1 MKDIDIMKHHEP
13 ILLVENDDVDVMTV
27 SESNLRMKRLDPAD
41 DGTRSPISVLLI
53 EDDLIDEMALIKA
66 VQEQGLPYRLT
77 VARSVIQARAALAAQ
92 SFDIVLSDYHLGD
105 GTAFDLM
112 DAFDEQVVVLLTG
125 AGDEEVAVRAM
136 RMGVQDYLVKDINRS
151 YLKLMPWRVEAA
163 LRQRQQARQ
172 MRESDEMFRA
182 VIVASPVPMALNDE
196 ALRIT
201 FLNPAFVQAFGYTL
215 QDIPDLAHWWQAAY
229 PDPEYRQSVL
239 EMWATAMEK
248 ATQAGVSV
256 EPVEAKINC
265 KDGSTKFAMVSAAH
279 LTKSFSGIHLVVLH
293 DISERKLTEDH
304 LKAALRD
311 KTALLKEV
319 HHRVKNNLQVINSLL
334 RLEAARS
341 AQPDTKNVLGEM
353 QGRIRS
359 MALLHESLYRAG
371 SFAQVDLGAYVKQL
385 SQQAFRSSAGAG
397 EGVRLSLDLASVAV
411 SLDQATT
418 AGLLVNE
425 LISNCLKHAFP
436 DGADGVVAVTL
447 MRHNESQWRLSV
459 SDTGVGLAV
468 DFDVR
473 RAQSLGL
480 QLVNDLAMQMDG
492 ALHIEAPANGQHGA
506 AFSVIFTSKIGV

>member
-1 MKDIDIMKHHEP
+1 
-13 ILLVENDDVDVMTV
+13 
-27 SESNLRMKRLDPAD
+27 MKRLDTTD
-41 DGTRSPISVLLI
+41 DGRRSAISVLLI
-53 EDDLIDEMALIKA
+53 EDDLVDEMVLVKA
-66 VQEQGLPYRLT
+66 VKEQGLPYHLT
-77 VARSVIQARAALAAQ
+77 MARSVAQARTALATT
-92 SFDIVLSDYHLGD
+92 SFDIILSDYHLGD
-105 GTAFDLM
+105 GSAFDLIE
-112 DAFDEQVVVLLTG
+112 AFDGQLVVLLTG
-125 AGDEEVAVRAM
+125 AGDEEVAVRAL
-136 RMGVQDYLVKDINRS
+136 RMGMQDYLVKDINRS
-151 YLKLMPWRVEAA
+151 YLKLMPWRVETA

-201 FLNPAFVQAFGYTL
+201 FLNPAFVKTFGYTL
-215 QDIPDLAHWWQAAY
+215 QDIPDLVHWWQTAY
-229 PDPEYRQSVL
+229 PDPEYRQWVMDL
-239 EMWATAMEK
+239 WAGAMDK
-248 ATQAGVSV
+248 ATQAGTAI
-256 EPVEAKINC
+256 EPVEVKIHC

-293 DISERKLTEDH
+293 DISERKVAEDH
-304 LKAALRD
+304 LKSALRD

-341 AQPDTKNVLGEM
+341 AQPDTKTVLGEM

-385 SQQAFRSSAGAG
+385 SQQAFRSSVGAG
-397 EGVRLSLDLASVAV
+397 GGVRLALDLASVAV
-411 SLDQATT
+411 SLDQATP

-436 DGADGVVAVTL
+436 DGEDGVVSVTL
-447 MRHNESQWRLSV
+447 TRHNAFQWRLCV
-459 SDTGVGLAV
+459 SDTGVGLAN

-480 QLVNDLAMQMDG
+480 QLVSDLATQMDG
-492 ALHIEAPANGQHGA
+492 TLHIEAQVDGQRGA
-506 AFSVIFTSKIGV
+506 AFSVIFSGKTGH